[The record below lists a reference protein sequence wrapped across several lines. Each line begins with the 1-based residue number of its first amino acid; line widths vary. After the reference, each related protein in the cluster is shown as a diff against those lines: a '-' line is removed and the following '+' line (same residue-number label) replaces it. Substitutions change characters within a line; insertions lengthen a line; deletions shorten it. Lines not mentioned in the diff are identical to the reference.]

1 MSAIIQREGGDERHD
16 KMRVVISPYR
26 ICPIGAHSD
35 HQGGPT
41 LGMAVSAHTV
51 LTFSAEASPTICLVS
66 DNFPGDV
73 TIDLETLESVDD
85 HDDWGR
91 YVAAA
96 ALVLRDRLPRPAVG
110 LRGRVQGTLPGGGL
124 SSSASV
130 LLAYLTALADVN
142 DVTLSPSDKVE
153 LAHRAE
159 REFVGIKVGILDPAA
174 IVGAR
179 RGHLLLIDSREGRW
193 EPIRLGDSAPRFQI
207 LVAATGVTRNL
218 AGTDYNRR
226 VEECFA
232 ACNKLAAFAGR
243 DDVAGLH
250 DLDDAVFEKFGDRLP
265 RAERLRARHFF
276 TERSRVR
283 RGIELWKHGDLK
295 GFGELMNASCQ
306 SSIENWEAGSP
317 ELIELQR
324 TLEQTQG
331 VYGSRFSGAGFGGCV
346 VALVTDVEAV
356 TDKLKLKLPVKVFA
370 VESDDGVRML

>member
-1 MSAIIQREGGDERHD
+1 
-16 KMRVVISPYR
+16 MRVVISPYR

-51 LTFSAEASPTICLVS
+51 LKFTAEASPTIHLTS

-73 TIDLETLESVDD
+73 TIDLETLASVDE

-142 DVTLSPSDKVE
+142 DITLSPSEKVE
-153 LAHRAE
+153 LALRAE

-179 RGHLLLIDSREGRW
+179 RGYLLRIDSRAGRW
-193 EPIRLGDSAPRFQI
+193 EPIPLGDSAPRFQI

-226 VEECFA
+226 VEECFQ
-232 ACNKLAAFAGR
+232 ACTALAAFAGR

-250 DLDDAVFEKFGDRLP
+250 DLGDEVFEEFGDRLA
-265 RAERLRARHFF
+265 RAEFLRARHFF
-276 TERSRVR
+276 TERARVH
-283 RGIELWKHGDLK
+283 RGTELWSQGDLE

-324 TLEQTQG
+324 TLEQTEG

-346 VALVTDVEAV
+346 VALVKDVAAV
-356 TDKLKLKLPVKVFA
+356 ADKLPVKVFA
-370 VESDDGVRML
+370 VESDDGVRVL